1 MSIDTS
7 REDFDRNENGSHL
20 QEFEKA
26 HSKDL
31 EAITA
36 VLVKITHH
44 TPQEI
49 KPHLDVMLSRL
60 VESEKASA
68 LPKKRAQAFREW
80 VESHRGMNLPN
91 LSDEAISRESI
102 YGERG

>member
-1 MSIDTS
+1 MHTNTS
-7 REDFDRNENGSHL
+7 LEDKGRSENASYL
-20 QEFEKA
+20 QEFKKA
-26 HSKDL
+26 HKQDL

-49 KPHLDVMLSRL
+49 KPHLDAMLARL
-60 VESEKASA
+60 VESEKASVS
-68 LPKKRAQAFREW
+68 PQNRARAFREW